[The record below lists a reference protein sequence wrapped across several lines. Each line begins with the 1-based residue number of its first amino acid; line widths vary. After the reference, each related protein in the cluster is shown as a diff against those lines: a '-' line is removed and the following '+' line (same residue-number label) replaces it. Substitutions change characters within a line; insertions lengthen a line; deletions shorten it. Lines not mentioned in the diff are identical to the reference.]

1 MYCSARVRT
10 PGSRER
16 AIFREIPERN
26 GAPRI
31 HLGEG
36 FLRAPV
42 RARGGKC
49 PLPSQRSPLSFARR
63 HFPTT
68 GAYMRVRAYLRE
80 CAPPRYAQ
88 SSLSLFLPR
97 PFTGER
103 EEGGNRLD
111 GPYSFAPFPRS
122 EREKENFICSARRE
136 ALPGFFPLAPAVFSG
151 FLSPFFFALIAWNA
165 ERTDCIYIY
174 HLSAYPSVFFFSF
187 SSSSSLGERVD

>member
-1 MYCSARVRT
+1 
-10 PGSRER
+10 
-16 AIFREIPERN
+16 
-26 GAPRI
+26 
-31 HLGEG
+31 
-36 FLRAPV
+36 
-42 RARGGKC
+42 
-49 PLPSQRSPLSFARR
+49 
-63 HFPTT
+63 
-68 GAYMRVRAYLRE
+68 MRVRAYLRE

-165 ERTDCIYIY
+165 ERTDCIYIPPIC
-174 HLSAYPSVFFFSF
+174 LPFCVLFFVFFFF
-187 SSSSSLGERVD
+187 FFRRAGRLNYSSWFIGAGLRSLLCGRRVTAVVYRYIHR